1 MKRRGARF
9 SFIGIL
15 IFFLTLSATVIA
27 TLFIYERAKLRYGDN
42 KGAVTLIVFLLV
54 AFFATV
60 YSICDLFRRKWMID
74 RPVERILQA
83 TERIASGDF
92 CVRLTPTHPYPH
104 HDEFDEIM
112 ENLNVLAQT
121 LGKSEILKTDFIANV
136 SHELKTP
143 LAVIQN
149 YASACLG
156 DKTDEATRKAYLQ
169 TILSASK
176 KLADLVANILQLNK
190 LENNQTPP
198 KKEWTRLDEQLAEC
212 LLAFELQIEKK
223 NLQIQ
228 TELAE
233 LEIHTAPALL
243 SLVWSNLLSNAVK
256 FTDENG
262 KIRVTLRLINGCA
275 CVEIADTGCGIPAQT
290 GERLFEKFYQVDTS
304 HSGEGNGL
312 GLALVKKVIDVL
324 GGEIS
329 VQSQLGEG
337 TRFTVLLKEIVKEV

>member
-1 MKRRGARF
+1 MKRRGAHF

-15 IFFLTLSATVIA
+15 IFFLTLLATVIA

-60 YSICDLFRRKWMID
+60 YSLCDLFRRKWMID
-74 RPVERILQA
+74 KPVERILQA

-92 CVRLTPTHPYPH
+92 SVRLKPTHPYPH
-104 HDEFDEIM
+104 RDEFDEIM
-112 ENLNVLAQT
+112 ENVNILAQA
-121 LGKSEILKTDFIANV
+121 LGRTEILKTDFIANV

-149 YASACLG
+149 YANACLS
-156 DKTDEATRKAYLQ
+156 DKTDESTRKAYLQ
-169 TILSASK
+169 TIVSATK
-176 KLADLVANILQLNK
+176 KLADLVSNILQLNK
-190 LENNQTPP
+190 LENNKTLPQ
-198 KKEWTRLDEQLAEC
+198 KEWTRLDEQLTEA

-223 NLQIQ
+223 NLQI
-228 TELAE
+228 EADFAE
-233 LEIHTAPALL
+233 LKIYTAPALL
-243 SLVWSNLLSNAVK
+243 ALVWSNLLSNAVK
-256 FTDENG
+256 FTDKNG
-262 KIRVTLRLINGCA
+262 KIRITLSLINGYA
-275 CVEIADTGCGIPAQT
+275 QVEIVDTGCGIPAKA
-290 GERLFEKFYQVDTS
+290 GERLFEKFYQADTS